1 MDRKNTVSVIIATRN
16 SDSTIEGAIN
26 SLLNQSYKLHE
37 IIIVDDYSVDSTAE
51 IISKIND
58 SRIVFHE
65 KKDEPRYL
73 AASRNIGVNLS
84 SGEFI
89 TFLDADD
96 VSLPSRIEV
105 QVNKI
110 LETNAD
116 ICGTNITYKFPD
128 RSYNSDFPI
137 NHSEIIAGFTR
148 IRNRATIVGA
158 TMMIRRKHLIAFKYK
173 EYLRF
178 SQDWDLFLR
187 LYENGFTFV
196 NTNESLYVYN
206 RHDSNSRVN
215 SDWDWYN
222 ILIRYNQDC
231 RRLGKT
237 EVESLD
243 YIKRKFLLIILINPI
258 YVFFYVH
265 LKIKRYFK

>member
-16 SDSTIEGAIN
+16 SQSTIESAIN

-37 IIIVDDYSVDSTAE
+37 IIIVDDYSVDPTAE
-51 IISKIND
+51 IISKIKD
-58 SRIVFHE
+58 SRIIFYK

-96 VSLPSRIEV
+96 VSVSSRIDV
-105 QVNKI
+105 QLNKI

-116 ICGTNITYKFPD
+116 VCGTNITYKFPN
-128 RSYNSDFPI
+128 RSYNSDFPN
-137 NHSEIIAGFTR
+137 NHAEIILGFTR

-158 TMMIRRKHLIAFKYK
+158 TMMIRRKHLIEFKYK

-187 LYENGFTFV
+187 LYESGFTFV
-196 NTNESLYVYN
+196 NTIESLYVYN

-215 SDWDWYN
+215 SDWDLYN

-237 EVESLD
+237 EVESLNHF
-243 YIKRKFLLIILINPI
+243 KRKFLLIILINPI
-258 YVFFYVH
+258 YMFYYAH
-265 LKIKRYFK
+265 LKTKRYFK